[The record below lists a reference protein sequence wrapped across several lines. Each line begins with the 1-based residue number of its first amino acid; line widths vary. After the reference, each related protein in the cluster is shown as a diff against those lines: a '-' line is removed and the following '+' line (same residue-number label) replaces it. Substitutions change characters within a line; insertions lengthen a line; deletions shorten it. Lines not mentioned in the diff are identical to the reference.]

1 VHSPCLAVTKL
12 SPRPRHCARTR
23 INAPAWF
30 CTPRGLGL
38 SRLPAPTRSEPF
50 GARTERQRTCEP
62 ASAAEAL
69 RKAPS
74 AQRAVSAGSGR
85 GLSVRPHKLPLAIL
99 TTLCMLAGGMA
110 FTSVPALAAAPEIV
124 AESESV
130 TEVTATSATLNASV
144 DPESSET
151 SYHFEYGTSAA
162 YGAKTPETALLA
174 SDNTDHPTSVPIQDL
189 ASGSVYHYRVVASN
203 SAGPAYGTDHTFTTQ
218 QAAGGSALPD
228 DREYELVS
236 PAEKDGAEVLGI
248 VDSNGQRARGVVGGS
263 AATQASEDGA
273 AITYVTSGP
282 VGSNPPPG
290 NLYASQIVS
299 TRGADGWDSQDV
311 SNPHSAIRGF
321 VFNKGEEYRLFSADL
336 SSAVVQAPGTPA
348 NTVQPPLAPE
358 IQQETNANEIYVRN
372 NASSVFQAVL
382 PEALLRPA
390 PEFVPELE
398 GASPD
403 LAHLVFSSSTRTAP
417 STTYEWSGGSLQP
430 VNVLPGGHTLSVG
443 GNMEEGVAL
452 GRGFGEDPGR
462 HAISDDGAHVVW
474 TGEGDLFTR
483 NMVSEE
489 TVQVDLTKGGAGPS
503 GSGVFEG
510 ASSDGSR
517 VFFTDEHEL
526 TSGAHAG
533 DLYEFDV
540 PDQALTDLTP
550 SSTGGEVIVVG
561 SSEAGTE
568 LYIDSTSVL
577 THAANGE
584 GETAAE
590 GSSNLYA
597 LHEAPV
603 DSGSWSTTFVAT
615 LSPEDASAMFFE
627 GTNGAVAELGGR
639 PMNLA
644 MRVSPNGRYLAFM
657 SNRSL
662 TGYDNEDVTSE
673 HVGERR
679 DEEVYLYDAETSGLV
694 CASCDPTGARPR
706 GEYDAGN
713 LAMDPT
719 HTWLHDWLAA
729 LIPGWNY
736 NRLPSETYHESE
748 RSLYQ
753 SRALSD
759 SGRLFFDS
767 ADALVPEDD
776 NGRVDVYEYE
786 PNGEGSC
793 SASPGCVALISGG
806 NGGDD
811 STFVD
816 ASASG
821 DDVFFV
827 TSDRLVTQDQDGV
840 TDMYD
845 ASVCGAAATHPCLA
859 SVTTSS
865 PPCTTADSCRAA
877 QSPQPGIFGSP
888 ASATFT
894 GSSNVPPAVSQ
905 AAKAQAKPKPLTR
918 AQRLAAALKLCRK
931 ERVKA
936 KRAGC
941 ERAARKRYGPVKAEK
956 AGDKRRAKS

>member
-1 VHSPCLAVTKL
+1 M
-12 SPRPRHCARTR
+12 
-23 INAPAWF
+23 
-30 CTPRGLGL
+30 
-38 SRLPAPTRSEPF
+38 SRLPALNAPESFRATAE
-50 GARTERQRTCEP
+50 GQRTRKP

-74 AQRAVSAGSGR
+74 DQRAPSAGR
-85 GLSVRPHKLPLAIL
+85 VRDFSARPRRPLLAIL
-99 TTLCMLAGGMA
+99 TTLCMLAGGLS
-110 FTSVPALAAAPEIV
+110 FTTVPALAAGPEI
-124 AESESV
+124 APESESV

-151 SYHFEYGTSAA
+151 SYHFEYGTTAA

-174 SDNTDHPTSVPIQDL
+174 SDNTDHSTSVPIQDL
-189 ASGSVYHYRVVASN
+189 ASGSVYHYRIVASN

-218 QAAGGSALPD
+218 QAAGGSVLPD
-228 DREYELVS
+228 DRKYELVS

-273 AITYVTSGP
+273 AVTYVTSGP

-299 TRGADGWDSQDV
+299 TRGADGWVSQDI
-311 SNPHSAIRGF
+311 SNPHSNIRGF

-336 SSAVVQAPGTPA
+336 SSAVVQAPGTVA

-372 NASSVFQAVL
+372 NVSSVFQAVL
-382 PEALLRPA
+382 PEELLRPA

-403 LAHLVFSSSTRTAP
+403 LAHLVFSSSTETAP
-417 STTYEWSGGSLQP
+417 SITYEWNNGSLQP
-430 VNVLPGGHTLSVG
+430 VNVLPNGHNLTVAGRL
-443 GNMEEGVAL
+443 EEGVAL

-489 TVQVDLTKGGAGPS
+489 TVQVDLAKGGAGPS
-503 GSGVFEG
+503 GGGVFEG

-540 PDQALTDLTP
+540 SDQALTALTP
-550 SSTGGEVIVVG
+550 RSTGGKVIVVG
-561 SSEAGTE
+561 ISEAGTE
-568 LYIDSTSVL
+568 LYISTTSVL

-597 LHEAPV
+597 LHEAPL
-603 DSGSWSTTFVAT
+603 DSGLWSTTFVAT
-615 LSPEDASAMFFE
+615 LSTEDSSAMFFE
-627 GTNGAVAELGGR
+627 GDHGQERRGGGR
-639 PMNLA
+639 PVNLA
-644 MRVSPNGRYLAFM
+644 MRVSPTGQYLAFM
-657 SNRSL
+657 SDRSL

-679 DEEVYLYDAETSGLV
+679 DEEVYLYDAETSRLV

-706 GEYDAGN
+706 GEYDTGN

-719 HTWLHDWLAA
+719 DTWLGQWVAA

-736 NRLPSETYHESE
+736 DWLPSDTYGEE
-748 RSLYQ
+748 NRSLYQ

-767 ADALVPEDD
+767 SDALVPQDD

-786 PNGEGSC
+786 PGGEGSC

-816 ASASG
+816 ASANG

-845 ASVCGAAATHPCLA
+845 ASVCGTGATHPCLA
-859 SVTTSS
+859 SATTSS

-877 QSPQPGIFGSP
+877 QSPQPGFFGPP

-894 GSSNVPPAVSQ
+894 GSSNVPPATSQ
-905 AAKAQAKPKPLTR
+905 ATKAPTKPKPLTR

-931 ERVKA
+931 EKVKA
-936 KRAGC
+936 KRTRC
-941 ERAARKRYGPVKAEK
+941 ERTARKKYGPVKAKK
-956 AGDKRRAKS
+956 ANDKRRATS